1 MRLPPYLNRNIIKDM
16 KQILKLAATMM
27 LGLTLSAADG
37 NTTAKPGGLHKVK
50 SGPFNINLSLK
61 GTFAP
66 AKAHAIVLRPK
77 AWTDLTVAEDA
88 AAHGTTVSANDV
100 LVKLKANKLEEKI
113 ADTRLALELSSL
125 DYAVAVAEYTFATNI
140 AVMDRTV
147 ATNALARL
155 EADFKRYE
163 AKTLALSE
171 KSARFS
177 LLTSQ
182 NSLAYAEEELKQPKK
197 MYAADDITEETE
209 EIILQRATH
218 AVNRAK
224 HFLERSESTAAN
236 TLTATLPREK
246 EDKMDALERAR
257 LGTTKTT
264 STHQEKIRK
273 LKIGL
278 DQQAIALKRA
288 EEGLAKLEA
297 DLKLLTVRAPA
308 GGMVYYG
315 KFTDG
320 IWGGQKVVAPKLRKE
335 GKLAAGEVFM
345 TIVEPGLMV
354 VGNIGEADLR
364 KVAGGITGWA
374 TPTAEPAHRVPVTVK
389 SISRVPTAP
398 GQYAIQLV
406 ANLGGKGYL
415 VPGMSCDI
423 KLKVYENNAAITVP
437 STALRQNEAGAT
449 VLQVKGPMG
458 STEERVVKIGNS
470 HGGQP
475 VITEGIKAGDEVLL
489 P

>member
-1 MRLPPYLNRNIIKDM
+1 MNRNIIKDM
-16 KQILKLAATMM
+16 KQILKLAATVM
-27 LGLTLSAADG
+27 LGFTLSAADE
-37 NTTAKPGGLHKVK
+37 NTTAKPGGIHKVK
-50 SGPFNINLSLK
+50 NGPFNINLSLK

-66 AKAHAIVLRPK
+66 AKAHAILLRPK

-100 LVKLKANKLEEKI
+100 LVKLKAKKLEEKI

-182 NSLAYAEEELKQPKK
+182 NSLAYAEEELKQLKK

-246 EDKMDALERAR
+246 EDKIDALERAR

-297 DLKLLTVRAPA
+297 DLKLLSVRAPA

-320 IWGGQKVVAPKLRKE
+320 IWGGQKMVAPKLRKE

-345 TIVEPGLMV
+345 TVLEPGLVV
-354 VGNIGEADLR
+354 VGSIGEADLR

-398 GQYAIQLV
+398 GQYAIRLV
-406 ANLGGKGYL
+406 ANLGDKGYL

-423 KLKVYENNAAITVP
+423 KLKVYENNAALTVP

-449 VLQVKGPMG
+449 VLHVKGPMG

-470 HGGQP
+470 HGGKT

>member
-1 MRLPPYLNRNIIKDM
+1 MRR
-16 KQILKLAATMM
+16 ILLLSSLLLAA
-27 LGLTLSAADG
+27 LPLAADE
-37 NTTAKPGGLHKVK
+37 NATAKAGGIHTVN
-50 SGPFNINLSLK
+50 SGPFKIDISLK

-66 AKAHAIVLRPK
+66 VQAHAIVLRPK

-88 AAHGTTVSANDV
+88 VPHGTTVGANDV
-100 LVKLKANKLEEKI
+100 LVKLKATKLEEKI
-113 ADTRLALELSSL
+113 ADTQLALELSRL
-125 DYAVAVAEYTFATNI
+125 DYALAAAEYSFATNI
-140 AVMDRTV
+140 AIMDRTV

-163 AKTLALSE
+163 EKTLALSE

-177 LLTSQ
+177 LLNSS
-182 NSLAYAEEELKQPKK
+182 NSLAYAEEELKQLKK

-224 HFLERSESTAAN
+224 HFLERSKNSTSN
-236 TLTATLPREK
+236 TLSATLPREK
-246 EDKMDALERAR
+246 EDKLDALVRAR

-264 STHQEKIRK
+264 DTHEEKLKK

-278 DQQAIALKRA
+278 EQQSIALKRA
-288 EEGLAKLEA
+288 EEGLTKLEA
-297 DLKLLTVRAPA
+297 DLTLLTVRAPVA
-308 GGMVYYG
+308 GTIYYG
-315 KFTDG
+315 KFSNG
-320 IWGGQKVVAPKLRKE
+320 IWGGQKVVQPKLLKE

-345 TIVEPGLMV
+345 TIVNPAKLEV
-354 VGNIGEADLR
+354 VGSIGEADLR

-374 TPTAEPAHRVPVTVK
+374 TPIAEPGHRVPVTVK
-389 SISRVPTAP
+389 HISRVPTAP
-398 GQYAIQLV
+398 GQYAIQLMAV
-406 ANLGGKGYL
+406 VSNKGYL

-423 KLKVYENNAAITVP
+423 QLNVYENNAALTVP
-437 STALRQNEAGAT
+437 SKALRQNAAGAT

-470 HGGQP
+470 HGGKT